1 MNLAPSLAERLAS
14 LPPDM
19 REDALSRLGVD
30 KAAALRWDWRF
41 WARPNQLAPEGDWFI
56 WLVLAGRGF
65 GKTRLG
71 AEWVRQEISAG
82 RASRIAIVADT
93 AADARDVLVEGSS
106 GLLGIYPPDERPS
119 YEPSKR
125 RLTWPNGAVATLYSA
140 EDPDQLRGPQ
150 HDLALCFIAGT
161 MVLTEHGEKPIEDI
175 SIGDLVQTRLG
186 LRMVSSAGMTDHSA
200 EIWEMV
206 ASDGRVLVG
215 TGDHPV
221 FVPGRGFCPLRG
233 LRNGDTLSVWKTDTS
248 SGAESAG
255 ISIKGATSRTG
266 RAASIIASFTS
277 TITEKLARWLIST
290 TETRTSPTTISPTS
304 WRSRGGSIF
313 ESMGRAGS
321 SFGEQR
327 SDAGTPE
334 RMSGGSA
341 NLARDCA
348 PTVARR
354 SLRSGCAPS
363 FAPRRARRQISGLD
377 TRAITV
383 ASVRRLNKR
392 AQVYNITVDDQPEYF
407 ANGILVH
414 NCDELAK
421 YKYMKETYDQIMF
434 GLRLGTRPRMC
445 ITTTPRPVPL
455 IRELLA
461 REDVAVTRGGT
472 RENRANLASTFWQE
486 MRNRYEGTRLGRQ
499 ELDGEVVDDVP
510 GALWTR
516 RGLDECRTRE
526 EVLPSFKRVLV
537 AVDPAVTSG
546 DDADETGIIVV
557 ALGDDGRAYVLADA
571 STVATPQGWATRAIS
586 MMDLHGGDAVVVEV
600 NQGGDMVAN
609 TIRSVRPSVKI
620 IEVRATRGKHVRAEP
635 VSALYEQGRV
645 AHVGGFPELED
656 QMVLMT
662 PTGYQGDNSPDR
674 LDALVWGV
682 TGLFEAVIRPPAS
695 PAPPKMLPPRPRG
708 AHAWMTR

>member
-93 AADARDVLVEGSS
+93 AADARDVLVEGAS

-150 HDLALCFIAGT
+150 HDLALC
-161 MVLTEHGEKPIEDI
+161 
-175 SIGDLVQTRLG
+175 
-186 LRMVSSAGMTDHSA
+186 
-200 EIWEMV
+200 
-206 ASDGRVLVG
+206 
-215 TGDHPV
+215 
-221 FVPGRGFCPLRG
+221 
-233 LRNGDTLSVWKTDTS
+233 
-248 SGAESAG
+248 
-255 ISIKGATSRTG
+255 
-266 RAASIIASFTS
+266 
-277 TITEKLARWLIST
+277 
-290 TETRTSPTTISPTS
+290 
-304 WRSRGGSIF
+304 
-313 ESMGRAGS
+313 
-321 SFGEQR
+321 
-327 SDAGTPE
+327 
-334 RMSGGSA
+334 
-341 NLARDCA
+341 
-348 PTVARR
+348 
-354 SLRSGCAPS
+354 
-363 FAPRRARRQISGLD
+363 
-377 TRAITV
+377 
-383 ASVRRLNKR
+383 
-392 AQVYNITVDDQPEYF
+392 
-407 ANGILVH
+407 
-414 NCDELAK
+414 DELAK
-421 YKYMKETYDQIMF
+421 WRYMREAFDQLMF

-472 RENRANLASTFWQE
+472 RENRANLAATFWQE

-516 RGLDECRTRE
+516 RALDECRTRE
-526 EVLPSFKRVLV
+526 EALPSFKRVLV

-645 AHVGGFPELED
+645 AHVGAFPDLED
-656 QMVLMT
+656 QQVLMT
-662 PTGYQGDNSPDR
+662 PTGYQGENSPDR
-674 LDALVWGV
+674 LDALVWGI
-682 TGLFEAVIRPPAS
+682 TALFENVIRPPAA
-695 PAPPKMLPPRPRG
+695 PPPPKMLHRRPMG
-708 AHAWMTR
+708 PNAWMAR